1 MIFAWDVGAWFHDG
15 SWSWLP
21 VTHAASAAQSYECGS
36 ALSPLDAL
44 KTCLFRN
51 FLGVGFFWGGCGF
64 FNLLLFVVLH
74 DRTLLSV
81 YLEKSCI
88 IPVIPLPFN
97 WFPYLDF

>member
-1 MIFAWDVGAWFHDG
+1 MFGSYQMRLKVIFAWDVGAWFHDG

-51 FLGVGFFWGGCGF
+51 FLGVGFFLGGGVGF
-64 FNLLLFVVLH
+64 LICCY
-74 DRTLLSV
+74 LLSYTTGLC
-81 YLEKSCI
+81 YLSTWKSL
-88 IPVIPLPFN
+88 VLSQ
-97 WFPYLDF
+97 